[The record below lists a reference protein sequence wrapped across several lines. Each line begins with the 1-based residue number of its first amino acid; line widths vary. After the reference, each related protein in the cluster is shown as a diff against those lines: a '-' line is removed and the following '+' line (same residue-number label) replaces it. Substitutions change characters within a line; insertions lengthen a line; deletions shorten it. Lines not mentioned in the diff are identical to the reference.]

1 VGYTTFTGPIRA
13 GNILHT
19 TGTDPGANVSNVG
32 QVVMAQTAAVVE
44 GANTITTISI
54 PGASQILD
62 VTMRTTVA
70 FTNAVSLGGTQD
82 GTTITATYF
91 TDAIAAPAAV
101 GLTTF
106 STTTAGQN
114 NNWIAVGYDTPSNT
128 YSDVQVVV
136 SGGAVAGPGRGVLT
150 VTYMQGPNGNT

>member
-1 VGYTTFTGPIRA
+1 
-13 GNILHT
+13 
-19 TGTDPGANVSNVG
+19 
-32 QVVMAQTAAVVE
+32 
-44 GANTITTISI
+44 
-54 PGASQILD
+54 
-62 VTMRTTVA
+62 MRTTIA

-114 NNWIAVGYDTPSNT
+114 NNWIAVGYDTPSNS

-136 SGGAVAGPGRGVLT
+136 SGGAVSGPGRGVLT
-150 VTYMQGPNGNT
+150 VTYLQGPNGNT